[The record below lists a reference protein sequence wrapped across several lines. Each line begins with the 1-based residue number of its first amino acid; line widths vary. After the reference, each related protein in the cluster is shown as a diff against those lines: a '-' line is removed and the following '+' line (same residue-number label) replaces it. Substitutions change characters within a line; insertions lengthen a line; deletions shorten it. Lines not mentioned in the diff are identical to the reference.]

1 MLQSC
6 VRRCLSTTPRS
17 ASANVYTGANKDLDI
32 LSRGNMPPRRLFKP
46 YQSINLSTCTDI
58 ASYQYP
64 CSKLLVIETCQTYD
78 PKDLNQKDA
87 SFYQAAK
94 LKEPKVDI
102 FAVLNLNPMDMYKN
116 TRLLSDFVTEIGHI
130 KPRTETG
137 LSIVNQKRLSKAIKR
152 AQSMGL
158 MPYTYKLYFANQ
170 F

>member
-46 YQSINLSTCTDI
+46 Y
-58 ASYQYP
+58 
-64 CSKLLVIETCQTYD
+64 QTYD